1 MALTPVQV
9 RILGCLM
16 EKERTTP
23 DNYPLTLNALMAACN
38 QTTNRHPVSKL
49 EEATVSNALLN
60 LRGMNLVRIVYSRSN
75 RADRFRQVLDESL
88 ALDGGEAAVTCL
100 LMLRGPQTA
109 SELRARSERL
119 HPFAD
124 QDDVDDALHRLA
136 RRDEPLVAKLERMP
150 GQKENR
156 WAQLLGG
163 ELPGAE
169 APSLAVAA
177 VASGGASSGGPVA
190 APASSVPVPTSERLA
205 ALEVELAALR
215 DELARL
221 RADHDELVRE
231 LQRGPGCYW
240 SRSRPRS
247 RSGSGW
253 AWAPGPA
260 LPPSSATSASPATT

>member
-23 DNYPLTLNALMAACN
+23 DNYSLTLNALMAACN

-49 EEATVSNALLN
+49 EDATVGNALLN
-60 LRGMNLVRIVYSRSN
+60 LRGLNLVRIVYSRSN
-75 RADRFRQVLDESL
+75 RADRYRQVLDEVL
-88 ALDGGEAAVTCL
+88 GFDGAEAAVVCL

-109 SELRARSERL
+109 SELRGRSERL

-124 QDDVDDALHRLA
+124 QDEVDDALRRLA
-136 RRDEPLVAKLERMP
+136 GRDEPVVSRLERQP

-169 APSLAVAA
+169 SPSLTANATAPIGSPAPTPAPS
-177 VASGGASSGGPVA
+177 
-190 APASSVPVPTSERLA
+190 PAGSVGTPTSARLA
-205 ALEVELAALR
+205 ALETAMETMR

-221 RADHDELVRE
+221 RAEHDELVRE
-231 LQRGPGCYW
+231 LH
-240 SRSRPRS
+240 
-247 RSGSGW
+247 
-253 AWAPGPA
+253 
-260 LPPSSATSASPATT
+260 

>member
-60 LRGMNLVRIVYSRSN
+60 LRGLNLVRIVYSRSN

-88 ALDGGEAAVTCL
+88 ALDEGEPAVICL

-124 QDDVDDALHRLA
+124 QEEVDDTLRRLA
-136 RRDEPLVAKLERMP
+136 DRAEPLVARIERQP

-156 WAQLLGG
+156 WTQLLGG

-169 APSLAVAA
+169 APL
-177 VASGGASSGGPVA
+177 PPA
-190 APASSVPVPTSERLA
+190 APAFDGGPAGATTTAAAGRRDRGGFGVPTSERLA
-205 ALEVELAALR
+205 ALEAAIETMR

-221 RADHDELVRE
+221 RAEHDELVRE
-231 LQRGPGCYW
+231 LH
-240 SRSRPRS
+240 
-247 RSGSGW
+247 
-253 AWAPGPA
+253 
-260 LPPSSATSASPATT
+260 

>member
-23 DNYPLTLNALMAACN
+23 DNYPLTLNSLMSACN

-60 LRGMNLVRIVYSRSN
+60 LRGLNLVRIVYSRSN
-75 RADRFRQVLDESL
+75 RADRFRQVLDEAL
-88 ALDGGEAAVTCL
+88 GLDGGEAAVVCL

-109 SELRARSERL
+109 SELRARSDRL

-124 QDDVDDALHRLA
+124 QEEVDDALRRLA
-136 RRDEPLVAKLERMP
+136 RRDEPLVAKLERQP

-169 APSLAVAA
+169 APSLTPGAVMSGAA
-177 VASGGASSGGPVA
+177 GPDGLMA

-205 ALEVELAALR
+205 ALEAAMAALR

-231 LQRGPGCYW
+231 LH
-240 SRSRPRS
+240 
-247 RSGSGW
+247 
-253 AWAPGPA
+253 
-260 LPPSSATSASPATT
+260 

>member
-23 DNYPLTLNALMAACN
+23 DNYPLTLNSLMAACN

-60 LRGMNLVRIVYSRSN
+60 LRGLNLVRIVYSRSN
-75 RADRFRQVLDESL
+75 RADRFRQVLDETL
-88 ALDGGEAAVTCL
+88 VLDDGEAAVVCL

-119 HPFAD
+119 HPFVD
-124 QDDVDDALHRLA
+124 QDDVDDTLARLA
-136 RRDEPLVAKLERMP
+136 RRDEPLVAKLERQP

-169 APSLAVAA
+169 APSLTAVAGSGVVGAAGAGGLEGAVAA
-177 VASGGASSGGPVA
+177 PSSSIA
-190 APASSVPVPTSERLA
+190 VPTSQRLA
-205 ALEVELAALR
+205 ALEAAMEALQ
-215 DELARL
+215 DEVVRL
-221 RADHDELVRE
+221 RAEHDDLVRQ
-231 LQRGPGCYW
+231 LQ
-240 SRSRPRS
+240 
-247 RSGSGW
+247 
-253 AWAPGPA
+253 
-260 LPPSSATSASPATT
+260 

>member
-23 DNYPLTLNALMAACN
+23 DNYPLTLNALMSACN
-38 QTTNRHPVSKL
+38 QTTNRHPVVKL
-49 EEATVSNALLN
+49 EDATVSNALLN

-75 RADRFRQVLDESL
+75 RADRFRQVLDEVL
-88 ALDGGEAAVTCL
+88 GLDGGEAALLCL

-119 HPFAD
+119 HPFGD
-124 QDDVDDALHRLA
+124 QDEVDDALRRLA
-136 RRDEPLVAKLERMP
+136 RRDEHLVAKLERQP

-169 APSLAVAA
+169 TPSLVAD
-177 VASGGASSGGPVA
+177 GTTPVA
-190 APASSVPVPTSERLA
+190 APASSVAAPTAERLA
-205 ALEVELAALR
+205 ALEAAMDTVRHELA
-215 DELARL
+215 EL
-221 RADHDELVRE
+221 RAAHDELVRE
-231 LQRGPGCYW
+231 L
-240 SRSRPRS
+240 
-247 RSGSGW
+247 
-253 AWAPGPA
+253 
-260 LPPSSATSASPATT
+260 T

>member
-23 DNYPLTLNALMAACN
+23 DNYPLTLNALMSACN

-49 EEATVSNALLN
+49 EEATVSNALVN
-60 LRGMNLVRIVYSRSN
+60 LRGLNLVRIVYSRSN
-75 RADRFRQVLDESL
+75 RADRFKQVLDETL
-88 ALDGGEAAVTCL
+88 GLDGGEAAAVCL

-124 QDDVDDALHRLA
+124 QDDVDDALARLA
-136 RRDEPLVAKLERMP
+136 RRNEPLVAKLERQP

-169 APSLAVAA
+169 APSLTAA
-177 VASGGASSGGPVA
+177 AGSSGGDGFGLAGAVA
-190 APASSVPVPTSERLA
+190 APASSVAVPTSERLA
-205 ALEVELAALR
+205 ALEATVDALR
-215 DELARL
+215 HELDQL
-221 RADHDELVRE
+221 RADHDGLVRE
-231 LQRGPGCYW
+231 LH
-240 SRSRPRS
+240 
-247 RSGSGW
+247 
-253 AWAPGPA
+253 
-260 LPPSSATSASPATT
+260 

>member
-23 DNYPLTLNALMAACN
+23 DNYPLTLNALMSACN

-49 EEATVSNALLN
+49 EEPTVGNALLN
-60 LRGMNLVRIVYSRSN
+60 LRGLNLVRIVYSRSN
-75 RADRFRQVLDESL
+75 RADRFRQVLDEAL
-88 ALDGGEAAVTCL
+88 GLDGAEAAVVCL

-124 QDDVDDALHRLA
+124 QEEVDDALRRLA
-136 RRDEPLVAKLERMP
+136 RREEPLVAKLERQP

-177 VASGGASSGGPVA
+177 NAGPVA
-190 APASSVPVPTSERLA
+190 APPSSVGVPTAERLA
-205 ALEVELAALR
+205 ALEEALGALR
-215 DELARL
+215 EELARL
-221 RADHDELVRE
+221 RADHDELARE
-231 LQRGPGCYW
+231 LQ
-240 SRSRPRS
+240 
-247 RSGSGW
+247 
-253 AWAPGPA
+253 
-260 LPPSSATSASPATT
+260 

>member
-23 DNYPLTLNALMAACN
+23 DNYPLTLNALMSACN

-49 EEATVSNALLN
+49 EEATVSNALIN
-60 LRGMNLVRIVYSRSN
+60 LRGLNLVRIVYSRSN
-75 RADRFRQVLDESL
+75 RADRFKQVLDETL
-88 ALDGGEAAVTCL
+88 GLDGGGAAVVCL

-124 QDDVDDALHRLA
+124 QDDVDDALARLA
-136 RRDEPLVAKLERMP
+136 RRGEPLVAKLERQP

-169 APSLAVAA
+169 APSLTA
-177 VASGGASSGGPVA
+177 ASSGAAGDGFGLAGAVA
-190 APASSVPVPTSERLA
+190 APASSVAVPTSERLA
-205 ALEVELAALR
+205 ALEAALDALR
-215 DELARL
+215 QELDQL
-221 RADHDELVRE
+221 RADHDDLVRE
-231 LQRGPGCYW
+231 LH
-240 SRSRPRS
+240 
-247 RSGSGW
+247 
-253 AWAPGPA
+253 
-260 LPPSSATSASPATT
+260 

>member
-23 DNYPLTLNALMAACN
+23 DNYPLTLNALMSACN

-60 LRGMNLVRIVYSRSN
+60 LRGLNLVRIVYSRSN
-75 RADRFRQVLDESL
+75 RADRFKQVLDETL
-88 ALDGGEAAVTCL
+88 GLDGGEAAVVCL

-124 QDDVDDALHRLA
+124 QDDVDDALARLA
-136 RRDEPLVAKLERMP
+136 RRNEPLVAKLERQP

-169 APSLAVAA
+169 APSLTAA
-177 VASGGASSGGPVA
+177 PASSAGDGFGLAGAVA
-190 APASSVPVPTSERLA
+190 APASSVAVPTSERLA
-205 ALEVELAALR
+205 ALEAAMDALR
-215 DELARL
+215 DELDQL

-231 LQRGPGCYW
+231 LH
-240 SRSRPRS
+240 
-247 RSGSGW
+247 
-253 AWAPGPA
+253 
-260 LPPSSATSASPATT
+260 

>member
-23 DNYPLTLNALMAACN
+23 DNYPLTLNALMSACN

-49 EEATVSNALLN
+49 EEATVSNALIN
-60 LRGMNLVRIVYSRSN
+60 LRGLNLVRIVYSRSN
-75 RADRFRQVLDESL
+75 RADRFKQVLDETL
-88 ALDGGEAAVTCL
+88 GLDGGEAAVVCL

-124 QDDVDDALHRLA
+124 QDDVDDALARLA
-136 RRDEPLVAKLERMP
+136 RRGEPLVARLERQP

-169 APSLAVAA
+169 APSLTAA
-177 VASGGASSGGPVA
+177 GGAGDGFGLAGAVA
-190 APASSVPVPTSERLA
+190 APASSVAVPTSERLA
-205 ALEVELAALR
+205 ALEATLDALR
-215 DELARL
+215 QELDKL

-231 LQRGPGCYW
+231 LH
-240 SRSRPRS
+240 
-247 RSGSGW
+247 
-253 AWAPGPA
+253 
-260 LPPSSATSASPATT
+260 

>member
-1 MALTPVQV
+1 MEGAAIPAVGVAAPSNLGPMALTPVQV

-49 EEATVSNALLN
+49 EEATVSNALVN
-60 LRGMNLVRIVYSRSN
+60 LRGLNLVRIVYSRSN
-75 RADRFRQVLDESL
+75 RADRFKQVLDEAL
-88 ALDGGEAAVTCL
+88 GLDGGGAAVVCL

-124 QDDVDDALHRLA
+124 QDDVDDTLARLA
-136 RRDEPLVAKLERMP
+136 RRDEPLVAKLERQP

-169 APSLAVAA
+169 APSLAA
-177 VASGGASSGGPVA
+177 VAGGLDGAVA
-190 APASSVPVPTSERLA
+190 APASSIAVPTSQRLT
-205 ALEVELAALR
+205 ALEAAMEALR
-215 DELARL
+215 DEVVRL
-221 RADHDELVRE
+221 RAEHDDLVRQ
-231 LQRGPGCYW
+231 LQ
-240 SRSRPRS
+240 
-247 RSGSGW
+247 
-253 AWAPGPA
+253 
-260 LPPSSATSASPATT
+260 

>member
-1 MALTPVQV
+1 MVALTPVQV
-9 RILGCLM
+9 RVLGCLM

-23 DNYPLTLNALMAACN
+23 DNYPLTLNSLMAACN
-38 QTTNRHPVSKL
+38 QTTNRHPVTRL

-75 RADRFRQVLDESL
+75 RADRFRQVLDE
-88 ALDGGEAAVTCL
+88 AHGLDGGEAAVLCL

-124 QDDVDDALHRLA
+124 QDDLDDALRRLA
-136 RRDEPLVAKLERMP
+136 RRDDPMVSRLERMP

-169 APSLAVAA
+169 APSLAAA
-177 VASGGASSGGPVA
+177 AARAAAPAPSDGPVA

-205 ALEVELAALR
+205 ALEAEMAAVR

-221 RADHDELVRE
+221 RADHDELVRQ
-231 LQRGPGCYW
+231 L
-240 SRSRPRS
+240 S
-247 RSGSGW
+247 
-253 AWAPGPA
+253 
-260 LPPSSATSASPATT
+260 

>member
-1 MALTPVQV
+1 MVALTPVQV
-9 RILGCLM
+9 RVLGCLM

-23 DNYPLTLNALMAACN
+23 DNYPLTLNSLMAACN
-38 QTTNRHPVSKL
+38 QTTNRHPVTRL

-75 RADRFRQVLDESL
+75 RADRFRQVLDE
-88 ALDGGEAAVTCL
+88 AHGLDGGEAAVLCL

-124 QDDVDDALHRLA
+124 QDDVDDALRRLA
-136 RRDEPLVAKLERMP
+136 RRDDPMVSRLERMP

-169 APSLAVAA
+169 APSLAAA
-177 VASGGASSGGPVA
+177 AARAAAPAPSDGPVA

-205 ALEVELAALR
+205 ALEAEMAAVR

-221 RADHDELVRE
+221 RADHDELVRQ
-231 LQRGPGCYW
+231 L
-240 SRSRPRS
+240 S
-247 RSGSGW
+247 
-253 AWAPGPA
+253 
-260 LPPSSATSASPATT
+260 

>member
-23 DNYPLTLNALMAACN
+23 DNYPLTLNALMSACN

-60 LRGMNLVRIVYSRSN
+60 LRGLNLVRIVYSRSN
-75 RADRFRQVLDESL
+75 RADRFRQVLDENL
-88 ALDGGEAAVTCL
+88 GLDGGEAAAVCL

-124 QDDVDDALHRLA
+124 QDEVDDALGRLG
-136 RRDEPLVAKLERMP
+136 RREEPLVARLERQP

-169 APSLAVAA
+169 APSLVATTM
-177 VASGGASSGGPVA
+177 SPSA
-190 APASSVPVPTSERLA
+190 APASSIGVPTSERVA
-205 ALEVELAALR
+205 ALETALEEIRGELAKLR
-215 DELARL
+215 SE
-221 RADHDELVRE
+221 HDELVRE
-231 LQRGPGCYW
+231 LH
-240 SRSRPRS
+240 
-247 RSGSGW
+247 
-253 AWAPGPA
+253 
-260 LPPSSATSASPATT
+260 

>member
-1 MALTPVQV
+1 
-9 RILGCLM
+9 M

-23 DNYPLTLNALMAACN
+23 DNYPLTLNALMSACN

-49 EEATVSNALLN
+49 EEATVSNALIN
-60 LRGMNLVRIVYSRSN
+60 LRGLNLVRIVYSRSN
-75 RADRFRQVLDESL
+75 RADRFKQVLDETL
-88 ALDGGEAAVTCL
+88 GLDGGEAAVVCL

-124 QDDVDDALHRLA
+124 QDDVDDALARLA
-136 RRDEPLVAKLERMP
+136 RRNEPLVAKLERQP

-169 APSLAVAA
+169 APSLTA
-177 VASGGASSGGPVA
+177 ASSSSAGDGFGLAGAVA
-190 APASSVPVPTSERLA
+190 APASSVAVPTSERLA
-205 ALEVELAALR
+205 ALEAALDALR
-215 DELARL
+215 QELDQL

-231 LQRGPGCYW
+231 LR
-240 SRSRPRS
+240 
-247 RSGSGW
+247 
-253 AWAPGPA
+253 
-260 LPPSSATSASPATT
+260 

>member
-23 DNYPLTLNALMAACN
+23 DNYPLTLNALMSACN

-60 LRGMNLVRIVYSRSN
+60 LRGLNLVRIVYSRSN
-75 RADRFRQVLDESL
+75 RADRFRQVLEESL
-88 ALDGGEAAVTCL
+88 ELDGGEAAVVCL

-124 QDDVDDALHRLA
+124 QEDVDDALRRLA
-136 RRDEPLVAKLERMP
+136 RRDEPLVAKLERQP

-169 APSLAVAA
+169 APSLTGLA
-177 VASGGASSGGPVA
+177 ASGAGAGAGGPVA
-190 APASSVPVPTSERLA
+190 APPSSVAVPTSERLA
-205 ALEVELAALR
+205 ALEAALDVLR
-215 DELARL
+215 DELAQL

-231 LQRGPGCYW
+231 LH
-240 SRSRPRS
+240 
-247 RSGSGW
+247 
-253 AWAPGPA
+253 
-260 LPPSSATSASPATT
+260 